1 MCLKMVFVLV
11 RIIGD
16 KMILKLF
23 FIAKISISLF

>member
-16 KMILKLF
+16 KMILKSF
-23 FIAKISISLF
+23 FIAKINISLF